1 MSECCGQKSFDG
13 TSRAYRRALVAV
25 TAINAIMFVTELSA
39 GYVANSQALK
49 ADALDF
55 GGDAATYTISLA
67 VIGMSVSVR
76 SIASLLKAGLLA
88 IIAIFILISTLVR
101 VFADQAPEAVTM
113 SVIGVLALAANL
125 SSVLIL
131 LQWRSGDS
139 NVRSVWLC
147 SRNDAIGNVAVIVAG
162 GLVALTGSF
171 WPDLLVA
178 FALAGLF
185 LKSSLAISSQALSEL
200 AGARRRNVS
209 EAKVSS

>member
-1 MSECCGQKSFDG
+1 MNGRAGLECDCIQGAG
-13 TSRAYRRALVAV
+13 
-25 TAINAIMFVTELSA
+25 ELSRSF
-39 GYVANSQALK
+39 GVLGVGV
-49 ADALDF
+49 LD
-55 GGDAATYTISLA
+55 
-67 VIGMSVSVR
+67 VVSVSVR
-76 SIASLLKAGLLA
+76 SIASIMKAGLLA
-88 IIAIFILISTLVR
+88 IIASFILISTLVR
-101 VFADQAPEAVTM
+101 VFADQAPEAMTM

-209 EAKVSS
+209 EAKASS